1 VFYARVEVPNDDA
14 ALRTGMLGRAKI
26 SAGWHPAG
34 YVFFRDLGIWLW
46 SKLWS
51 WFGW

>member
-1 VFYARVEVPNDDA
+1 VPNEDA
-14 ALRTGMLGRAKI
+14 AIRTGMLGRAKI

-34 YVFFRDLGIWLW
+34 YVFFRNLGIWFW
-46 SKLWS
+46 SKLWT